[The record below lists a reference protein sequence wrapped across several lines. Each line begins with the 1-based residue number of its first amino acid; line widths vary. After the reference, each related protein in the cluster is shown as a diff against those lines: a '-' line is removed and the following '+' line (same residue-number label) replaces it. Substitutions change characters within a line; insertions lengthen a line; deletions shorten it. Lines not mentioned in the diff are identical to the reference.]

1 MIVLLVNSSYNLH
14 VARSTTSF
22 VDSRYRVT
30 CTGQDTESCAPE
42 EPCRFRVLISC
53 RIHSQI
59 GRRTDVIPH
68 ASHNH
73 TSWSDEAESCDSSRR
88 NNIVDRQHFLVRDK
102 ILNTDLTTTNIII
115 SSRIISNYRN
125 NCTQRGSTYFRHRKF
140 QDWLM
145 HTRHRTSTTA
155 MQITSPSNNNRINT
169 GSVKPA

>member
-1 MIVLLVNSSYNLH
+1 MYSTPPIVDLIKGECDNYKPQAKTHIEVNGLFMNSSYNLH

-42 EPCRFRVLISC
+42 EPCRFRVPISC

-73 TSWSDEAESCDSSRR
+73 TSWSDAAESCDSSRR

-102 ILNTDLTTTNIII
+102 ILNTDLTTTKHYHFVTNH
-115 SSRIISNYRN
+115 
-125 NCTQRGSTYFRHRKF
+125 F
-140 QDWLM
+140 
-145 HTRHRTSTTA
+145 
-155 MQITSPSNNNRINT
+155 
-169 GSVKPA
+169 